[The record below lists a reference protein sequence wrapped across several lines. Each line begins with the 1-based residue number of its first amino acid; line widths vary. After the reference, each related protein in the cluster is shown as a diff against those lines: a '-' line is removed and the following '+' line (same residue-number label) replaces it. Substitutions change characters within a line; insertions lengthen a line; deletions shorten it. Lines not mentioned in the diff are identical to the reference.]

1 MFVLGNFLE
10 GVATILGFS
19 LDLYTWIIIIRAII
33 SWVNPDPYN
42 PIVQML
48 YRITEP
54 VMAPLRRYLPVS
66 GMGIDFSPLVALFA
80 IYFLKIFLVGSLHD
94 FAIRLR

>member
-1 MFVLGNFLE
+1 MFVFGNFLE
-10 GVATILGFS
+10 GVATILGFA
-19 LDLYTWIIIIRAII
+19 LDLYMWIIIIRAII

-42 PIVQML
+42 PIVQIL

-66 GMGIDFSPLVALFA
+66 GMGIDFSPLVVIFA
-80 IYFLKIFLVGSLHD
+80 IYFLKSFLVRSLYDIASH
-94 FAIRLR
+94 LR